1 MSNPGRREFLKNS
14 MALALAPAAEN
25 ALRAP
30 VLLGEPEPGA
40 TTSRG
45 IFSKALRREQI
56 KTSGATINTVYGG
69 NGKGPPLLLLHG
81 IPETHVLWRKVAPA
95 LAQDYFLVMPD
106 LRGYG
111 DSGKP
116 PGGDDHAAY
125 SKRAMAQDQV
135 EVMKHLGFQKFAV
148 VGHDR
153 GGRAAHR
160 MALDYPELSHQTR
173 DSRYCADL
181 SALPEYYSGIRHDF
195 LPLVSARSAASV
207 SRDDG
212 GQQRRVF
219 SEVHFALAGRAS
231 AHRPDCRILS
241 GPAVFQEYFRTFREP
256 ATIHAICEDYRA
268 AASIDLAHDKADLDK
283 KIQCPLLVLWSEK
296 GPFHRMYNVLQTWR
310 DRAVQAQGKAMPT
323 GPFSSGADAG
333 GIDARTQNVSAEL
346 SGYVAT
352 GFTLSSSEGQPV
364 RFLPALHGQQ
374 SHRLKPVPLERVA
387 SRGPCGIKRLP
398 SHDRIKIVLFAPG
411 GQWKSVTPRCGRGP
425 I

>member
-1 MSNPGRREFLKNS
+1 MSNPDRREFLKNS
-14 MALALAPAAEN
+14 MALALIPAAQD
-25 ALRAP
+25 ALRATD
-30 VLLGEPEPGA
+30 LLGEPVPGQLPS
-40 TTSRG
+40 TEFFQG
-45 IFSKALRREQI
+45 FKREQI
-56 KTSGATINTVYGG
+56 KTSGATINVVYGG
-69 NGKGPPLLLLHG
+69 NDKGSPLLLLHG

-160 MALDYPELSHQTR
+160 MALDYP
-173 DSRYCADL
+173 DL
-181 SALPEYYSGIRHDF
+181 LTKLVILDIVPTYLLYQGITQEFATIFYHWFLLVQPPPFPETMVGNSAEYFLKCTLLWLGGNKITDPLPDWIT
-195 LPLVSARSAASV
+195 
-207 SRDDG
+207 
-212 GQQRRVF
+212 
-219 SEVHFALAGRAS
+219 
-231 AHRPDCRILS
+231 
-241 GPAVFQEYFRTFREP
+241 PAVFQEYFRTFRSPE
-256 ATIHAICEDYRA
+256 TIHAICEDYRA

-323 GPFSSGADAG
+323 GH
-333 GIDARTQNVSAEL
+333 
-346 SGYVAT
+346 
-352 GFTLSSSEGQPV
+352 
-364 RFLPALHGQQ
+364 FLPEQMPEELTQE
-374 SHRLKPVPLERVA
+374 LKTFLR
-387 SRGPCGIKRLP
+387 S
-398 SHDRIKIVLFAPG
+398 
-411 GQWKSVTPRCGRGP
+411 
-425 I
+425 